1 LPQLDGRPMVT
12 DGGMETD
19 LIFHHGVDLPL
30 FAAFPLVDTPAG
42 RSLLTAYYDEY
53 AAIARRAG
61 AGLMLESA
69 TWRANPDWGDR
80 LGYSPAD
87 LARVNRDAISMLA
100 ELRERYRGDLADVVI
115 SGMVGP
121 GRRLPARRGTGP
133 DEAADY
139 HAAQVEALAAAG
151 ADIVSAYT
159 LTSIGEA
166 IGIVR
171 AASSAGVPAA
181 ISFTTETD
189 GRLPGGE
196 SLAEAITRVDA
207 AASRRTSRSTCAHPV
222 HVAAALADL
231 APGGSGSTACATTP
245 PPGATPSW
253 TRRPTWTRATS
264 CWPAGTG
271 SSPPACRPWPSW
283 ADAAGRTPVTSRP
296 SGTSPRVCATCHSG
310 NKNCPQGRVVDM
322 VLG

>member
-1 LPQLDGRPMVT
+1 MSVMALPQLAGRPMVT

-30 FAAFPLVDTPAG
+30 FAAFPLIDTAEG
-42 RSLLTAYYDEY
+42 RSLLTSYYDEY

-69 TWRANPDWGDR
+69 TWRASSDWGDR

-100 ELRERYRGDLADVVI
+100 ELRERYRDGLADVVI

-121 GRRLPARRGTGP
+121 RGDGYQPGEEPEP
-133 DEAADY
+133 DEAAGY
-139 HAAQVEALAAAG
+139 HAAQIEALAAAG

-171 AASSAGVPAA
+171 AAGSAGVPVA

-196 SLAEAITRVDA
+196 PLAEAITRVDA
-207 AASRRTSRSTCAHPV
+207 AASPAYFQVNCAHPL
-222 HVAAALADL
+222 HVAAALAEPGSWRERIYGVRYNASIRSHAELDEAADL
-231 APGGSGSTACATTP
+231 DEGDIGLLASRHRHLAGDLPGLVIVGGC
-245 PPGATPSW
+245 
-253 TRRPTWTRATS
+253 
-264 CWPAGTG
+264 CGT
-271 SSPPACRPWPSW
+271 
-283 ADAAGRTPVTSRP
+283 DARHVEALW
-296 SGTSPRVCATCHSG
+296 
-310 NKNCPQGRVVDM
+310 N
-322 VLG
+322 

>member
-1 LPQLDGRPMVT
+1 MNANTLPQLAGRPMVT

-42 RSLLTAYYDEY
+42 RSLLTAYYEEY

-69 TWRANPDWGDR
+69 TWRASSDWGDR

-100 ELRERYRGDLADVVI
+100 ELRERYRDDLADVVI

-121 GRRLPARRGTGP
+121 RGDGYQPGR
-133 DEAADY
+133 
-139 HAAQVEALAAAG
+139 V
-151 ADIVSAYT
+151 
-159 LTSIGEA
+159 
-166 IGIVR
+166 
-171 AASSAGVPAA
+171 
-181 ISFTTETD
+181 
-189 GRLPGGE
+189 
-196 SLAEAITRVDA
+196 
-207 AASRRTSRSTCAHPV
+207 
-222 HVAAALADL
+222 
-231 APGGSGSTACATTP
+231 TTP

-264 CWPAGTG
+264 ACWPTGTSG
-271 SSPPACRPWPSW
+271 SPPACRRWPSW
-283 ADAAGRTPVTSRP
+283 AGAAGRTPVTSRP
-296 SGTSPRVCATCHSG
+296 SGISRPGMSHL
-310 NKNCPQGRVVDM
+310 P
-322 VLG
+322 

>member
-1 LPQLDGRPMVT
+1 MVT

-121 GRRLPARRGTGP
+121 RGDGYQPGEEPGP

-139 HAAQVEALAAAG
+139 HAAQIEALAAAG

-171 AASSAGVPAA
+171 AAGSAGVPAA

-207 AASRRTSRSTCAHPV
+207 AARPAYFQVNCAHPV
-222 HVAAALADL
+222 HVAAALDEPGSWRERIYGVRYNASTRSHAELDEAADL
-231 APGGSGSTACATTP
+231 DEGDIGLL
-245 PPGATPSW
+245 
-253 TRRPTWTRATS
+253 
-264 CWPAGTG
+264 AG
-271 SSPPACRPWPSW
+271 RHRQL
-283 ADAAGRTPVTSRP
+283 AAGLPALAIVGGCC
-296 SGTSPRVCATCHSG
+296 GTDARHVEALW
-310 NKNCPQGRVVDM
+310 N
-322 VLG
+322 